1 MKHLKAVNKYFWKYR
16 WRFLLGLVFVI
27 LSNYFRILT
36 PQVTG
41 YVVNS
46 VEKELR
52 DKIAAVPTH
61 QGEQPGATAL
71 PPQTGNPPTKQ
82 TQTTQQNQPAG
93 STQPTDQTPPAG
105 QTGNPT
111 TKPTPP
117 ANPTTTAR
125 ASRDRQDR
133 ADTAN
138 YDILVRKLIRTMDA
152 RHSSFSRKVL
162 LCGITLLVL
171 ALISGFFLFLMR
183 QTIIVM
189 SRHIEYD
196 QKNEIYEHYNQLD
209 TNFYK
214 THSTGDLMSRMAEDV
229 SRVRMYTG
237 PAMMYLANLLVTIS
251 FSLFFMLRK
260 DPLLSLYVLT
270 PLPILAITIYY
281 VNTIIH
287 KKSEHIQALLS
298 NLTTNA
304 QESYSGIRVIKSFVQ
319 EAAMFRF
326 FNHNSEEYRKNAVG
340 LAKVE
345 SIYFPSMGLMI
356 GLSTLLTIMIGG
368 IYVIYGKHGT
378 DIGTITEFVIYITM
392 LTFPVSAIGWVASM
406 IQRASASQKRLNEFL
421 DTTPTIQNP
430 PTPILHPLQG
440 NISFQQV
447 DFTYPNTGI
456 HAVKD
461 FSLDIRKGEKVV
473 IIGRTGSGKTTIA
486 QLLLRMYD
494 PSNGQILVDNT
505 DIRQLDLQDFRR
517 QLSYVPQ
524 DVFLFSDTV
533 TGNIQ
538 FGLNRPDPEK
548 VRQAARYA
556 SVDKEIEGFSS
567 QYDTLIGERGVTLS
581 GGQKQR
587 ISIARGLVKDPEI
600 IVFDDCL
607 SAVDAKTEK
616 EILGNLYQYL
626 QHKTAIIITHRI
638 FSLFDFDRIV
648 VLEEGKIVE
657 TGTHQELLALNGYYT
672 YLYDQQ
678 QAENS
683 PA

>member
-1 MKHLKAVNKYFWKYR
+1 LKHLKAVNKYLWKYR
-16 WRFLLGLVFVI
+16 WRFLLGLVFII

-36 PQVTG
+36 PQITG

-46 VEKELR
+46 VDKELQANIAG
-52 DKIAAVPTH
+52 KKGPAAPAANANFPGGGGKNSAAVARDTRA
-61 QGEQPGATAL
+61 ATA
-71 PPQTGNPPTKQ
+71 
-82 TQTTQQNQPAG
+82 
-93 STQPTDQTPPAG
+93 
-105 QTGNPT
+105 
-111 TKPTPP
+111 
-117 ANPTTTAR
+117 
-125 ASRDRQDR
+125 
-133 ADTAN
+133 DTVN
-138 YDILVRKLIRTMDA
+138 YDILVRKFIRVLDT
-152 RHSSFSRKVL
+152 RNSTFGYKVVV
-162 LCGITLLVL
+162 CGVTLLVL
-171 ALISGFFLFLMR
+171 ALFSGFFLFLMR

-196 QKNEIYEHYNQLD
+196 QKKEIYDHYQQLD

-237 PAMMYLANLLVTIS
+237 PAMMYLANLLVTIG

-260 DPLLSLYVLT
+260 DALLSLYVLT

-287 KKSEHIQALLS
+287 KRSEHIQALLS

-319 EAAMFRF
+319 ENAMLRF
-326 FNHNSEEYRKNAVG
+326 FSHNSEEYRKNAVG
-340 LAKVE
+340 LAKIE

-356 GLSTLLTIMIGG
+356 GLSTLLAIMIGG
-368 IYVIYGKHGT
+368 IYVIYGRHNT
-378 DIGTITEFVIYITM
+378 DMGTITEFVIYITM

-406 IQRASASQKRLNEFL
+406 MQRASASQKRLNEFL
-421 DTTPTIQNP
+421 DTKPAIQTPPAAVATTLN
-430 PTPILHPLQG
+430 G
-440 NISFQQV
+440 NISFQGV

-456 HAVKD
+456 HAVKS
-461 FSLDIRKGEKVV
+461 FNLEIRKGEKVV

-494 PSNGQILVDNT
+494 PDNGKILIDGT
-505 DIRQLDLQDFRR
+505 DLRRFDLNDLRR
-517 QLSYVPQ
+517 QISYVPQ

-533 TGNIQ
+533 SGNIQ
-538 FGLNRPDPEK
+538 FGLDQPDEEK

-556 SVDKEIEGFSS
+556 SVDKEIEGFSER
-567 QYDTLIGERGVTLS
+567 YDTMIGERGVTLS

-648 VLEEGKIVE
+648 VLEDGKIVE
-657 TGTHQELLALNGYYT
+657 TGTHRELIALNGYYT
-672 YLYDQQ
+672 YLYEQQ

>member
-1 MKHLKAVNKYFWKYR
+1 LWKYR
-16 WRFLLGLVFVI
+16 WRFLLGLVFII

-36 PQVTG
+36 PQITG

-46 VEKELR
+46 VDKELQER
-52 DKIAAVPTH
+52 IAAKK
-61 QGEQPGATAL
+61 GEEKGAAVKDDDKVAAKRVGGGL
-71 PPQTGNPPTKQ
+71 AADK
-82 TQTTQQNQPAG
+82 AG
-93 STQPTDQTPPAG
+93 
-105 QTGNPT
+105 
-111 TKPTPP
+111 
-117 ANPTTTAR
+117 
-125 ASRDRQDR
+125 DR
-133 ADTAN
+133 AGNTKDTVN
-138 YDILVRKLIRTMDA
+138 YDILVRKFIRVLD
-152 RHSSFSRKVL
+152 SRNSTFGYKVAV
-162 LCGITLLVL
+162 CGITLLVL

-196 QKNEIYEHYNQLD
+196 QKKEIYDHYQQLD

-237 PAMMYLANLLVTIS
+237 PAMMYLANLLVTIG

-270 PLPILAITIYY
+270 PLPILAVTIYY

-287 KKSEHIQALLS
+287 KRSEHIQALLS

-319 EAAMFRF
+319 EKAMLRF
-326 FNHNSEEYRKNAVG
+326 FSHNSEEYRKNAVG

-356 GLSTLLTIMIGG
+356 GLSTLLAILIGG
-368 IYVIYGKHGT
+368 IYVIYGKHNT
-378 DIGTITEFVIYITM
+378 DLGTITEFVIYITM

-406 IQRASASQKRLNEFL
+406 VQRASASQKRLNEFL
-421 DTTPTIQNP
+421 DTVPTIQDAP
-430 PTPILHPLQG
+430 AAVSAILNG
-440 NISFQQV
+440 NISFQEV
-447 DFTYPNTGI
+447 EFTYPNTGI
-456 HAVKD
+456 HALKE
-461 FSLDIRKGEKVV
+461 FNLEIRKGEKVV

-494 PSNGQILVDNT
+494 PDKGKIMIDGT
-505 DIRQLDLQDFRR
+505 DLRRFDLHDLRR
-517 QLSYVPQ
+517 QISYVPQ

-533 TGNIQ
+533 SGNIQ
-538 FGLNRPDPEK
+538 FGLDHADPEK
-548 VRQAARYA
+548 VRLAARYA
-556 SVDKEIEGFSS
+556 SVDKEIEGFAAH
-567 QYDTLIGERGVTLS
+567 YDTLIGERGVTLS

-587 ISIARGLVKDPEI
+587 ISIARGLIKDPEI

-648 VLEEGKIVE
+648 VLEAGKIVE
-657 TGTHQELLALNGYYT
+657 TGTHRELIALNGYYT
-672 YLYDQQ
+672 YLYEQQ

-683 PA
+683 PG

>member
-1 MKHLKAVNKYFWKYR
+1 MLFI
-16 WRFLLGLVFVI
+16 I

-36 PQVTG
+36 PQITG

-46 VEKELR
+46 VDKEL
-52 DKIAAVPTH
+52 KVNIAEKSGKSGIV
-61 QGEQPGATAL
+61 
-71 PPQTGNPPTKQ
+71 N
-82 TQTTQQNQPAG
+82 
-93 STQPTDQTPPAG
+93 
-105 QTGNPT
+105 
-111 TKPTPP
+111 
-117 ANPTTTAR
+117 ANTR
-125 ASRDRQDR
+125 
-133 ADTAN
+133 DTAN
-138 YDILVRKLIRTMDA
+138 YDVLVRKLIGKLDE
-152 RHSSFSRKVL
+152 RHSTFGYKVVS
-162 LCGITLLVL
+162 CGVTLLVL
-171 ALISGFFLFLMR
+171 ALFSGFFLFLMR

-196 QKNEIYEHYNQLD
+196 QKKEIYDHYQQLD

-237 PAMMYLANLLVTIS
+237 PAIMYLANLLVTIG
-251 FSLFFMLRK
+251 FSLWFMVRK
-260 DPLLSLYVLT
+260 DALLSLYVLT
-270 PLPILAITIYY
+270 PLPILAITIYC

-287 KKSEHIQALLS
+287 KRSERIQALLS
-298 NLTTNA
+298 SLTTNA

-319 EAAMFRF
+319 EFAMLRF
-326 FNHNSEEYRKNAVG
+326 FGHNSEEYRKNAVS

-356 GLSTLLTIMIGG
+356 GLSTLLAIMIGG
-368 IYVIYGKHGT
+368 IYVVYGQHNT
-378 DIGTITEFVIYITM
+378 DMGTITEFVIYITM

-406 IQRASASQKRLNEFL
+406 VQRASASQKRLNEFL
-421 DTTPTIQNP
+421 DTVSAIRSPEAAVTGV
-430 PTPILHPLQG
+430 LKG
-440 NISFQQV
+440 NISFQNV

-456 HAVKD
+456 HAVKA
-461 FSLDIRKGEKVV
+461 FNLEIRKGEKVV

-494 PSNGQILVDNT
+494 PDQGKILVDGT
-505 DIRQLDLQDFRR
+505 DIRRYELQDLRR
-517 QLSYVPQ
+517 QISYVPQ

-533 TGNIQ
+533 SGNIQ
-538 FGLNRPDPEK
+538 FGLEKPDEEK
-548 VRQAARYA
+548 AVLAARYA
-556 SVDKEIEGFSS
+556 SVDKEIEGFPDRY
-567 QYDTLIGERGVTLS
+567 QTMMGERGVTLS

-600 IVFDDCL
+600 VVFDDCL

-648 VLEEGKIVE
+648 VLEDGKIVE
-657 TGTHQELLALNGYYT
+657 TGTHRELIALNGYYT
-672 YLYDQQ
+672 YLYEQQ

>member
-1 MKHLKAVNKYFWKYR
+1 LKNLKAVNKYFWKYR
-16 WRFLLGLVFVI
+16 WRFLLGLVFII

-46 VEKELR
+46 VDREIKVQIDAKKGAETPRAVSANTR
-52 DKIAAVPTH
+52 DTV
-61 QGEQPGATAL
+61 
-71 PPQTGNPPTKQ
+71 
-82 TQTTQQNQPAG
+82 
-93 STQPTDQTPPAG
+93 
-105 QTGNPT
+105 
-111 TKPTPP
+111 
-117 ANPTTTAR
+117 
-125 ASRDRQDR
+125 
-133 ADTAN
+133 N
-138 YDILVRKLIRTMDA
+138 YDILVRKFIRVLDT
-152 RHSSFSRKVL
+152 RHSTFGYKVL
-162 LCGITLLVL
+162 VCGVTLLVL

-196 QKNEIYEHYNQLD
+196 QKKEIYDHYQQLD
-209 TNFYK
+209 TNFYR

-237 PAMMYLANLLVTIS
+237 PAIMYLANLLVTIG

-260 DPLLSLYVLT
+260 DALLSLYVLT

-287 KKSEHIQALLS
+287 KRSEHIQALLS

-319 EAAMFRF
+319 ENAMLRF
-326 FNHNSEEYRKNAVG
+326 FSHNSEEYRKNAVG

-345 SIYFPSMGLMI
+345 AIYFPSMGLMI
-356 GLSTLLTIMIGG
+356 GLSTLLAIMIGG
-368 IYVIYGKHGT
+368 IYVIYGRHNT
-378 DIGTITEFVIYITM
+378 DMGTITEFVIYITM
-392 LTFPVSAIGWVASM
+392 LMFPVSAIGWVASM
-406 IQRASASQKRLNEFL
+406 VQRASASQKRLNEFL
-421 DTTPTIQNP
+421 DTAPSIQSP
-430 PTPILHPLQG
+430 PAAVTNTLQG
-440 NISFQQV
+440 NISFQGV

-456 HAVKD
+456 HALKD
-461 FSLDIRKGEKVV
+461 FTLEIRKGEKVV
-473 IIGRTGSGKTTIA
+473 IIGRTGSGKTTVA

-494 PSNGQILVDNT
+494 PDKGKILIDGT
-505 DIRQLDLQDFRR
+505 DLRRYDLQDLRR
-517 QLSYVPQ
+517 QISYVPQ

-533 TGNIQ
+533 AGNIQ
-538 FGLNRPDPEK
+538 FGLEKADEEK
-548 VRQAARYA
+548 VRLAARYA
-556 SVDKEIEGFSS
+556 SVDKEIDGFAERYS
-567 QYDTLIGERGVTLS
+567 TMIGERGVTLS

-587 ISIARGLVKDPEI
+587 ISIARGLIKDPEI

-648 VLEEGKIVE
+648 VLEDGKIVE
-657 TGTHQELLALNGYYT
+657 TGTHKELIAINGYYT
-672 YLYDQQ
+672 YLYEQQ
-678 QAENS
+678 QAENNTV
-683 PA
+683 

>member
-1 MKHLKAVNKYFWKYR
+1 MNGQIFSTRVRNFAQIFGLKHLRAVNKYFWRYR
-16 WRFLLGLVFVI
+16 WRFLLGLVFII

-36 PQVTG
+36 PQITG

-46 VEKELR
+46 VEREVQAKIDAKSAVNHELAGAPGQGPESASGR
-52 DKIAAVPTH
+52 ESAQAART
-61 QGEQPGATAL
+61 ATRSA
-71 PPQTGNPPTKQ
+71 
-82 TQTTQQNQPAG
+82 AR
-93 STQPTDQTPPAG
+93 
-105 QTGNPT
+105 
-111 TKPTPP
+111 
-117 ANPTTTAR
+117 TAAR
-125 ASRDRQDR
+125 
-133 ADTAN
+133 DTAN
-138 YDILVRKLIRTMDA
+138 YDILVRKFVRNLNS
-152 RHSSFSRKVL
+152 RHPNFDGYKVAI
-162 LCGITLLVL
+162 CGVTLLVL

-196 QKNEIYEHYNQLD
+196 QKKEIYDHYQQLD
-209 TNFYK
+209 TNFYR

-237 PAMMYLANLLVTIS
+237 PAMMYLANLLVTIG
-251 FSLFFMLRK
+251 FSLFFMLRS
-260 DPLLSLYVLT
+260 DALLSLYVLT

-287 KKSEHIQALLS
+287 KRSEHIQALLS

-319 EAAMFRF
+319 ENAMLRF
-326 FNHNSEEYRKNAVG
+326 FAHNSEEYRKNAVG

-356 GLSTLLTIMIGG
+356 GLSTLLAILIGG
-368 IYVIYGKHGT
+368 IYVIFGRHNT
-378 DIGTITEFVIYITM
+378 DLGTITEFVIYITM

-406 IQRASASQKRLNEFL
+406 VQRASASQKRLNEFL
-421 DTTPTIQNP
+421 DTEPAIQSP
-430 PTPILHPLQG
+430 PSAVTRTLEG

-447 DFTYPNTGI
+447 NFTYPNTGI
-456 HAVKD
+456 HALKD
-461 FSLDIRKGEKVV
+461 FNLEIRKGEKVV

-494 PSNGQILVDNT
+494 PDTGKILVDGT
-505 DIRQLDLQDFRR
+505 DLRYFDLRQLRR
-517 QLSYVPQ
+517 QISYVPQ

-538 FGLNRPDPEK
+538 FGLEKADEEK

-556 SVDKEIEGFSS
+556 SVDKEIEGFADR
-567 QYDTLIGERGVTLS
+567 YATMIGERGVTLS

-587 ISIARGLVKDPEI
+587 ISIARGLIKDPEI

-648 VLEEGKIVE
+648 VLEDGKIVE
-657 TGTHQELLALNGYYT
+657 TGTHRELIAINGYYT
-672 YLYDQQ
+672 YLYEQQ

>member
-1 MKHLKAVNKYFWKYR
+1 MKHLKAVHKYFWKYR
-16 WRFLLGLVFVI
+16 WRFLLGILFII

-52 DKIAAVPTH
+52 DSIERRHISVENAAAARQELTGQAQSP
-61 QGEQPGATAL
+61 QQQAGAERARIATA
-71 PPQTGNPPTKQ
+71 KQ
-82 TQTTQQNQPAG
+82 KQ
-93 STQPTDQTPPAG
+93 D
-105 QTGNPT
+105 
-111 TKPTPP
+111 
-117 ANPTTTAR
+117 
-125 ASRDRQDR
+125 DRR
-133 ADTAN
+133 DTAN
-138 YDILVRKLIRTMDA
+138 YDILVKKFIRSMDA
-152 RHSSFSRKVL
+152 AHPSFGHKVAI
-162 LCGITLLVL
+162 CGITLLVL
-171 ALISGFFLFLMR
+171 ALIGGFFMFLMR

-196 QKNEIYEHYNQLD
+196 QKNEIYGHYQQLD

-237 PAMMYLANLLVTIS
+237 PAVMYLANLLATIG

-260 DPLLSLYVLT
+260 DALLSLYVLT

-281 VNTIIH
+281 VNTVIH
-287 KKSEHIQALLS
+287 KRSEHIQALLS

-319 EAAMFRF
+319 ENAMLRF
-326 FNHNSEEYRKNAVG
+326 FDRNSEDYRKNAVS

-368 IYVIYGKHGT
+368 MYVIYGRHNT

-392 LTFPVSAIGWVASM
+392 LTFPVSAIGWVASI

-421 DTTPTIQNP
+421 DTETKIKNP
-430 PTPILHPLQG
+430 IDPIIKPLG
-440 NISFQQV
+440 GSIAFESVN
-447 DFTYPNTGI
+447 FTYPNTGI
-456 HAVKD
+456 HALKD
-461 FSLDIRKGEKVV
+461 FNLTIRPGEKTV

-494 PSNGQILVDNT
+494 PQQGNILIDGNN
-505 DIRQLDLQDFRR
+505 IRRLDLQNLRR
-517 QLSYVPQ
+517 QISYVPQ

-533 TGNIQ
+533 SGNIQ
-538 FGLNRPDPEK
+538 FGMDRKDEEK
-548 VRQAARYA
+548 VQMAARYA
-556 SVDKEIEGFSS
+556 SVDKEIQGFSD
-567 QYDTLIGERGVTLS
+567 QYQTMIGERGVTLS

-587 ISIARGLVKDPEI
+587 ISIARGLIKDPEI
-600 IVFDDCL
+600 VVFDDCL

-648 VLEEGKIVE
+648 VLEEGRIVE
-657 TGTHQELLALNGYYT
+657 SGTHQELIALNGYYT
-672 YLYDQQ
+672 YLYEQQ
-678 QAENS
+678 QAEKESGPN
-683 PA
+683 

>member
-16 WRFLLGLVFVI
+16 WRFLLGLIFVI

-52 DKIAAVPTH
+52 NNVSRANAAAAQHSAKVTE
-61 QGEQPGATAL
+61 GSSKVEGAGAKWWRQAAAARA
-71 PPQTGNPPTKQ
+71 PDAAAQ
-82 TQTTQQNQPAG
+82 TQAG
-93 STQPTDQTPPAG
+93 KRAAAQTA
-105 QTGNPT
+105 TRD
-111 TKPTPP
+111 
-117 ANPTTTAR
+117 AR
-125 ASRDRQDR
+125 
-133 ADTAN
+133 DTAN
-138 YDILVRKLIRTMDA
+138 YDILVRKFIRVLDTN
-152 RHSSFSRKVL
+152 HSSFGRKVVI
-162 LCGITLLVL
+162 CGITLLVL

-196 QKNEIYEHYNQLD
+196 QKNEIYAHYQQLD

-237 PAMMYLANLLVTIS
+237 PAMMYLANLLVTIG
-251 FSLFFMLRK
+251 FSLFFMLKK
-260 DPLLSLYVLT
+260 DALLSLYVLT

-287 KKSEHIQALLS
+287 KRSEHIQALLS

-319 EAAMFRF
+319 ENAMLRF
-326 FNHNSEEYRKNAVG
+326 FSHNSEEYRKNAVG
-340 LAKVE
+340 LAKIE

-368 IYVIYGKHGT
+368 IYVIYGRHNA

-406 IQRASASQKRLNEFL
+406 VQRASASQKRLNEFL
-421 DTTPTIQNP
+421 DTEPVIQNP
-430 PTPILHPLQG
+430 PVAVSQKLQG
-440 NISFQQV
+440 NISFQDV

-456 HAVKD
+456 HALKD
-461 FSLDIRKGEKVV
+461 FNLEIRKGEKVV

-494 PSNGQILVDNT
+494 PDKGRILMDNT
-505 DIRQLDLQDFRR
+505 DLRQLDLTGYAPPG
-517 QLSYVPQ
+517 QLC
-524 DVFLFSDTV
+524 
-533 TGNIQ
+533 
-538 FGLNRPDPEK
+538 
-548 VRQAARYA
+548 AAGCI
-556 SVDKEIEGFSS
+556 SF
-567 QYDTLIGERGVTLS
+567 
-581 GGQKQR
+581 QR
-587 ISIARGLVKDPEI
+587 
-600 IVFDDCL
+600 
-607 SAVDAKTEK
+607 
-616 EILGNLYQYL
+616 
-626 QHKTAIIITHRI
+626 HRI
-638 FSLFDFDRIV
+638 R
-648 VLEEGKIVE
+648 
-657 TGTHQELLALNGYYT
+657 
-672 YLYDQQ
+672 
-678 QAENS
+678 
-683 PA
+683 